1 MSRKKKKNK
10 DLLKFGAL
18 VLLIIFGFLLG
29 TNREKL
35 TRGLF
40 SGRVLV
46 SEEVSAKELKKLLEN
61 KNFTFI
67 NVHTPYEGEIEKTD
81 IFIDYDMIMA
91 GKDKLPK
98 DKKAEIILLF
108 QKGRL
113 NPPPPPPFLKFNF

>member
-81 IFIDYDMIMA
+81 IFMPCVCIMA
-91 GKDKLPK
+91 GKEIRPRNKI
-98 DKKAEIILLF
+98 AEFPLYC
-108 QKGRL
+108 KSGRMSADA
-113 NPPPPPPFLKFNF
+113 

>member
-98 DKKAEIILLF
+98 TPKLSFTA
-108 QKGRL
+108 RVAA
-113 NPPPPPPFLKFNF
+113 